1 MARSEPKSGKDV
13 RLSQSHIQDLLDEAF
28 TESFPASDPIAV
40 DSAEKKWTSTQI
52 SDDSPDG
59 DERAAAEIAMS
70 PGIRNRRASA
80 R

>member
-40 DSAEKKWTSTQI
+40 D
-52 SDDSPDG
+52 
-59 DERAAAEIAMS
+59 
-70 PGIRNRRASA
+70 
-80 R
+80 